1 MNYMSVFAKLYFLM
15 VNIDSKINEKELSL
29 GRQMIASEGFS
40 EAGFYSQLEKLKG
53 TASETL
59 YKDCLL
65 EIKKLSR
72 DLQIRCIAW
81 MCVIANS
88 DGFMDRAEWQFIY
101 KLYHKELNLPLDEIM
116 KIQNQLI
123 RLTHP
128 GIQSIQTRAS
138 A

>member
-15 VNIDSKINEKELSL
+15 VNIDSKINDKELSL

-40 EAGFYSQLEKLKG
+40 EAGFYNQLEKLKG
-53 TASETL
+53 MASDAL
-59 YKDCLL
+59 YKDCLA

-72 DLQIRCIAW
+72 DLQIRCVAW

-88 DGFMDRAEWQFIY
+88 DGFMDRSEWQFIY
-101 KLYHKELNLPLDEIM
+101 KLYHKELNLQLDEIM

-128 GIQSIQTRAS
+128 GMQSIRTQAS

>member
-29 GRQMIASEGFS
+29 GRQMILSEGFS
-40 EAGFYSQLEKLKG
+40 EAGFYNQLEKLKG
-53 TASETL
+53 VESHAL
-59 YKDCLL
+59 YKDCLI

-88 DGFMDRAEWQFIY
+88 DGFMDRSEWQFIY
-101 KLYHKELNLPLDEIM
+101 KLYHKELNLPLDDIM

-128 GIQSIQTRAS
+128 GIQSIRTQAS